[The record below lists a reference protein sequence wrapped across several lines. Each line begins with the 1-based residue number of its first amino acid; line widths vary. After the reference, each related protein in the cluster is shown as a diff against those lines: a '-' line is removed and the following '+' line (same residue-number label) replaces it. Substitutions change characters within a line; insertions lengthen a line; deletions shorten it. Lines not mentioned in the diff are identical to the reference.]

1 MKKFIIGCLTVF
13 VILGAVGGFLAY
25 RFVIRPVQGVVQN
38 LEQLEQVGELNKR
51 VSNTAAFTAPSDG
64 ILQESQL
71 SRYLAVQENM
81 KVSLSETVKEL
92 DAKYQ
97 DFDNEEFTLS
107 NVREFFGAY
116 QDILKLVLEAKE
128 VQVAALNEQNFSL
141 QEYAWVKREALRAA
155 ALPFTQ
161 LDLSEFSADLNIDLP
176 ELSQNIPEENIQLL
190 EPYRENLEDV
200 IGLAF
205 FGL

>member
-1 MKKFIIGCLTVF
+1 MKKFLIGCLTVF
-13 VILGAVGGFLAY
+13 VLLGAVGGFLAY
-25 RFVIRPVQGVVQN
+25 RFVIRPVQGVVRN

-51 VSNTAAFTAPSDG
+51 VTNTASFTVPSDG

-71 SRYLAVQENM
+71 NRYLAVQENM
-81 KVSLSETVKEL
+81 KASLSETVKEL
-92 DAKYQ
+92 DEKYKG
-97 DFDNEEFTLS
+97 FDNEELTLS

-161 LDLSEFSADLNIDLP
+161 LDLSEFSGDLNIKLP
-176 ELSQNIPEENIQLL
+176 ELTQNIPEENIQLL

>member
-1 MKKFIIGCLTVF
+1 MKKFLIGCLTVF
-13 VILGAVGGFLAY
+13 VLLGAVGGFLAY
-25 RFVIRPVQGVVQN
+25 RFIVRPVQGVVQN

-51 VSNTAAFTAPSDG
+51 VTNTAAFTVPSEG

-71 SRYLAVQENM
+71 NRYLAVQESM
-81 KVSLSETVKEL
+81 KTSLSETVQEL
-92 DAKYQ
+92 DEKYKG
-97 DFDNEEFTLS
+97 FDNEELTLS

-161 LDLSEFSADLNIDLP
+161 LDLSEFSGDLNIDLP
-176 ELSQNIPEENIQLL
+176 ELTQDIPEENIRLL